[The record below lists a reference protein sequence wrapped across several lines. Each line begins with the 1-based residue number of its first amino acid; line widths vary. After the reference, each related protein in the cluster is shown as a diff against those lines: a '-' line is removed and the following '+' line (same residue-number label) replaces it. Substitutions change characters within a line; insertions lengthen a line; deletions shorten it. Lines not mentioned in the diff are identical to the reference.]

1 MLKYTK
7 NKKLFHPTPP
17 QALAIGFVIIITIGS
32 FVLASPAAN
41 ASGQYL
47 PYLHALFMS
56 TSAVCVTGLSV
67 VNVGADMTT
76 FGQISLMLLIQIGG
90 LGFTTM
96 ASLIAI
102 VFRRRISFRERL
114 ILQQALN
121 QSTLEGIIPLIK
133 KVIIYSLVIES
144 CGAVLFAARFMTEM
158 PVLQAVYFGVF
169 HSVSIFN
176 NAGFDLF
183 GMFPDRAASLIH
195 YVEDPL
201 INIVSMLL
209 IIFGG
214 LGFIVIS
221 DLITYRQNRKLTLHS
236 KVVLATSGILI
247 VLGAVIIFIFE
258 YTNTQTM
265 QPLSFLD
272 KMFGSLLQS
281 VSSRSAGVSTVDTA
295 SLRQATQFVL
305 VLLMFVGSAPGS
317 TGGGIKVTTLAVLY
331 GAVAAMIRGRQ
342 DVVLFRYRLDQERIH
357 KAITFTLLSFFL
369 IVIATMVLTTT
380 ENGPFLSILF
390 EVTSAFATTGMST
403 GLSSE
408 FTTFGKIFIIVL
420 MFVGRLGPVTLAF
433 ALTSQQPEKEKFR
446 RPEGR
451 ITIG

>member
-1 MLKYTK
+1 MLNYASSKQK
-7 NKKLFHPTPP
+7 FHPTPP
-17 QALAIGFVIIITIGS
+17 QTLAIGFIIIILIGS
-32 FVLASPAAN
+32 FILEAPASHTDGQSLSYLN
-41 ASGQYL
+41 ALY
-47 PYLHALFMS
+47 MS

-76 FGQISLMLLIQIGG
+76 FGQVILMLLIQIGG

-114 ILQQALN
+114 ILQEALN

-133 KVIIYSLVIES
+133 KIILYSLVIEG
-144 CGAVLFAARFMTEM
+144 CGALLFSVRFMTEM
-158 PVLQAVYFGVF
+158 PAGQAIYFGVF

-183 GMFPDRAASLIH
+183 GMFPEYATSFTH
-195 YVEDPL
+195 YAKDPL
-201 INIVSMLL
+201 INVVSMLL
-209 IIFGG
+209 IILGG

-221 DLITYRQNRKLTLHS
+221 DLITYRRNKRLTLHS
-236 KVVLATSGILI
+236 KVVLTTSGILI

-258 YTNTQTM
+258 YTNSLTM
-265 QPLSFLD
+265 QPLTIAD
-272 KMFGSLLQS
+272 KIIGSMLQS
-281 VSSRSAGVSTVDTA
+281 VSSRSAGVSTVDIA
-295 SLRQATQFVL
+295 SLRQATQF
-305 VLLMFVGSAPGS
+305 LLILFMFVGAAPGS
-317 TGGGIKVTTLAVLY
+317 TGGGIKVTTLAVLF
-331 GAVAAMIRGRQ
+331 GAAASMIRGRQ

-369 IVIATMVLTTT
+369 LVIATMVLMTT

-390 EVTSAFATTGMST
+390 EVTSAFATAGMST

-408 FTTFGKIFIIVL
+408 FSPFGKIFIVIL

-433 ALTSQQPEKEKFR
+433 ALTRQPEKEKFR

>member
-1 MLKYTK
+1 MLNYAK
-7 NKKLFHPTPP
+7 NKKSFHPTPP
-17 QALAIGFVIIITIGS
+17 QFLAIGFVVIILIGS
-32 FVLASPAAN
+32 FLLASPAAN
-41 ASGQYL
+41 TNGHHLSY
-47 PYLHALFMS
+47 PNALFMS

-67 VNVGADMTT
+67 LNVGADMTM
-76 FGQISLMLLIQIGG
+76 FGQITLMLLIQIGG

-114 ILQQALN
+114 ILQEALN
-121 QSTLEGIIPLIK
+121 QSTLEGIVPLIK
-133 KVIIYSLVIES
+133 KVILYSLVIES
-144 CGAVLFAARFMTEM
+144 FGALLFTARFMTEM
-158 PVLQAVYFGVF
+158 PPLQAIYFGIF

-183 GMFPDRAASLIH
+183 GMFPDRAASLMH
-195 YVEDPL
+195 YVRDPL

-221 DLITYRQNRKLTLHS
+221 DLITYRQNKRLTLHS
-236 KVVLATSGILI
+236 KVVLTTSGILI

-258 YTNTQTM
+258 YTNSQTM
-265 QPLSFLD
+265 QPLSLVD
-272 KMFGSLLQS
+272 KIFGSLLQS

-295 SLRQATQFVL
+295 SLRQATQFVI

-331 GAVAAMIRGRQ
+331 GAVTAMIRGRQ
-342 DVVLFRYRLDQERIH
+342 DVVLFRFRLDQERIH

-369 IVIATMVLTTT
+369 IVIATMILATT

-403 GLSSE
+403 GLSGG
-408 FTTFGKIFIIVL
+408 FTSFGKIFIIIL

-433 ALTSQQPEKEKFR
+433 ALTSQPEKEKFR